1 MGQMPQLDLPKR
13 TAGMMGAPNTP
24 IIGWAV
30 HVMIGVVGYG
40 FAIALLDSRL
50 PDKNSPLHSLLIGS
64 SYGWR

>member
-24 IIGWAV
+24 MIGWAV

-40 FAIALLDSRL
+40 LAIALLDSRL
-50 PDKNSPLHSLLIGS
+50 PD
-64 SYGWR
+64 